1 VVSVV
6 TPVTT
11 RSSSAGSPPTLGSFD
26 DDTSALYAS
35 LSNLRQ
41 GDLSLGESRV
51 EEDQAASQRERAQ
64 EREAIKEE
72 AANQANSGH
81 GFFACV
87 GDFFVDVV
95 SDLAHGDFADAA
107 HDAGRDLSDA
117 WNSPKFW
124 HDLETGLE
132 GIAIV
137 AAAVVTAGIAG
148 VAVSATAVCV
158 GAAAGAGAGL
168 SEARCEHFAANA
180 EDATANATAAQ
191 NGIDQ
196 LQELT
201 SDVLTDVK
209 QRDQSHERA
218 LQSLAQAVETHDQ
231 TLITAASTT
240 VRG

>member
-1 VVSVV
+1 MVSVV
-6 TPVTT
+6 TSVTA
-11 RSSSAGSPPTLGSFD
+11 SSPSSGSTPTFGSFD
-26 DDTSALYAS
+26 DGASALYAS

-41 GDLSLGESRV
+41 GDLSLGETHV
-51 EEDQAASQRERAQ
+51 EEDQAASQQ
-64 EREAIKEE
+64 ERTREQEAIKQE

-81 GFFACV
+81 GFLASV

-137 AAAVVTAGIAG
+137 AGTVATAGIGG
-148 VAVSATAVCV
+148 VVVGATALCV
-158 GAAAGAGAGL
+158 GAVAGAGAGL

-180 EDATANATAAQ
+180 EDATADATAAQ
-191 NGIDQ
+191 NGVDQ

-218 LQSLAQAVETHDQ
+218 LQTLAQAVESHDQ
-231 TLITAASTT
+231 TLVTAASTT